1 MSFVLTAIY
10 QVRLGEEAA
19 VESHLKAMVGPT
31 RDEEA
36 CEQYEAFRSRD
47 GSRTFFLFEKYTDES
62 GFEFHKASEHFKK
75 HIIKGV
81 WPLLESRNVVFGEE
95 IGA

>member
-10 QVRLGEEAA
+10 QVKPGEEAE
-19 VESHLKAMVGPT
+19 VEGHLKAMLGPT
-31 RDEEA
+31 RDEQA

-47 GSRTFFLFEKYTDES
+47 DSRTFLLFEKYTDDA
-62 GFEFHKASEHFKK
+62 GFEFHKASEHFKE
-75 HIIKGV
+75 HIIEGV
-81 WPLLESRNVVFGEE
+81 WPLLESRRVVFAEE

>member
-10 QVRLGEEAA
+10 QVKPGEEAE

-31 RDEEA
+31 REEEA
-36 CEQYEAFRSRD
+36 CEQYAAFRSRD
-47 GSRTFFLFEKYTDES
+47 DSRTFFLFEKYTDDS
-62 GFEFHKASEHFKK
+62 GFEFHKASEHFKQ
-75 HIIKGV
+75 HIIQGV
-81 WPLLESRNVVFGEE
+81 WPLLESRSVVFGEE